1 MPVPLFVNSTR
12 PTCGGDRNVGRVE
25 FTDSAPGKP
34 AREHAWL
41 GWGEAP
47 LVGCSAQAVKET
59 VSLRQRRPKSG
70 SGPLSVI
77 ELALSSRG
85 EQDAFAEQV
94 ELGAAIHLSWTA
106 W

>member
-1 MPVPLFVNSTR
+1 MSTAA
-12 PTCGGDRNVGRVE
+12 E
-25 FTDSAPGKP
+25 IWIWP
-34 AREHAWL
+34 AF
-41 GWGEAP
+41 
-47 LVGCSAQAVKET
+47 
-59 VSLRQRRPKSG
+59 
-70 SGPLSVI
+70 VI